1 MPLIQLTDMAPSETI
16 AKARLEAKE
25 LLELDSLSIT
35 LPETADTENTEALS
49 HVITEVISALAAGK
63 DIQLMTHPN
72 TMTTVQA
79 ARRIGISRPTLM
91 KAIRNGDI
99 PAHMVG
105 THHRLRFTDVEKF
118 RKKLFSEQ
126 AAEKKKALLELWKF
140 EEENGLT
147 KILTP

>member
-1 MPLIQLTDMAPSETI
+1 MSLIQLTDKIPAETI
-16 AKARLEAKE
+16 AKARREAKE
-25 LLELDSLSIT
+25 LLSHDFTIAF
-35 LPETADTENTEALS
+35 PEAVNPEDTEALS
-49 HVITEVISALAAGK
+49 CMVTEIISALAAGK
-63 DIQLMTHPN
+63 DIQLMTHPD

-118 RKKLFSEQ
+118 RKKLLAEQ
-126 AAEKKKALLELWKF
+126 AAEKEKALLELWKF
-140 EEENGLT
+140 EEDNGLVE
-147 KILTP
+147 ILTP

>member
-35 LPETADTENTEALS
+35 FPETADTENTEALS

-99 PAHMVG
+99 PAHIVG

-126 AAEKKKALLELWKF
+126 AADKKKALLELWKF

>member
-1 MPLIQLTDMAPSETI
+1 MPLIQLTDMASPETI
-16 AKARLEAKE
+16 TKARLEAKE
-25 LLELDSLSIT
+25 LLELDGLSIT
-35 LPETADTENTEALS
+35 FTETADTENTEALS

-63 DIQLMTHPN
+63 DIQLMTHPD

-118 RKKLFSEQ
+118 RKKLLSEQ
-126 AAEKKKALLELWKF
+126 AAMKEKALLDLWKF
-140 EEENGLT
+140 EEDNSLT
-147 KILTP
+147 EILTP

>member
-35 LPETADTENTEALS
+35 FPETADTENTEALS
-49 HVITEVISALAAGK
+49 HVITEVISTLAAGK
-63 DIQLMTHPN
+63 DIQLMTHPD
-72 TMTTVQA
+72 TMTTAQA